1 METMMTMTA
10 AETVVTTM
18 PPKFASMVV
27 KVSSMSES
35 ERWSRAKEIAFV
47 EATRALTPEEE
58 AEFIKCCFG
67 PQAGIAY

>member
-1 METMMTMTA
+1 MTTT
-10 AETVVTTM
+10 EPTVVTTM
-18 PPKFASMVV
+18 TPKFSSTVA
-27 KVSSMSES
+27 KVASMSES

-47 EATRALTPEEE
+47 EATRVLTPEEE